1 MIPSKIA
8 AAEPFIEIFGITF
21 NIDRVAFTIPIG
33 KGYPI
38 YWYAIIIVAGLL
50 LAMAYGFKRAPK
62 FGIDKDAMFDVVL
75 YSFIGAIIGARAYYL
90 IFDGKP
96 LTSVK
101 EIFALRDGG
110 LAIYGGVIAAF
121 VVGFILCKIK
131 KVNVLAMFDIAALGF
146 LIGQGIGR
154 WGNFVNQE
162 AYGTLTES
170 IFGMTGSR
178 IGKLPVHPCFLYES
192 FFCLLGFV
200 ILHFISRKRQ
210 FDGQII
216 SLYMIWYGVVRFFIE
231 GLRTDSLYIGVLR
244 VSQIVAF
251 LSAVAGIALYVIL
264 FLRKKK
270 AATENGEYNELF
282 EDYEDLDEEIGE
294 VEETE
299 GIDEVAETE
308 ETEEAEEVGEV
319 EAETVDETEETEKAE
334 EVGEI
339 AETEE
344 VEKIEDKNEE

>member
-1 MIPSKIA
+1 MTASNVA
-8 AAEPFIEIFGITF
+8 ATEPFIEIFGITF
-21 NIDRVAFTIPIG
+21 NIDRVAFTLPIG

-75 YSFIGAIIGARAYYL
+75 YSFIAAIIGARSYYL

-121 VVGFILCKIK
+121 VAGFILCKIK

-162 AYGTLTES
+162 AYGTATDN

-178 IGKLPVHPCFLYES
+178 IGEIPVHPCFLYES
-192 FFCLLGFV
+192 FFCLVGFV

-251 LSAVAGIALYVIL
+251 LSVIAGIVLYVLL

-270 AATENGEYNELF
+270 AVTENGEYNELF

-299 GIDEVAETE
+299 GIDETE
-308 ETEEAEEVGEV
+308 EIDEV
-319 EAETVDETEETEKAE
+319 EAETIDETEES
-334 EVGEI
+334 GEI

-344 VEKIEDKNEE
+344 VEKIEDKDGE

>member
-1 MIPSKIA
+1 MTPSNVA
-8 AAEPFIEIFGITF
+8 ATEPFIEIFGITF
-21 NIDRVAFTIPIG
+21 NIDRVAFTLPIG

-75 YSFIGAIIGARAYYL
+75 YSFIAAIIGARSYYL

-121 VVGFILCKIK
+121 VAGFILCKIK

-162 AYGTLTES
+162 AYGTATDT

-178 IGKLPVHPCFLYES
+178 IGEIPVHPCFLYES
-192 FFCLLGFV
+192 FFCLVGFV

-251 LSAVAGIALYVIL
+251 LSVIAGIVLYVLL

-270 AATENGEYNELF
+270 AVTENGEYNELF

-299 GIDEVAETE
+299 GIDETE
-308 ETEEAEEVGEV
+308 EIDEV
-319 EAETVDETEETEKAE
+319 EAETVDETEES
-334 EVGEI
+334 GEI

>member
-8 AAEPFIEIFGITF
+8 AAEPYIEIFGITF

-270 AATENGEYNELF
+270 AAAENGEYNELF
-282 EDYEDLDEEIGE
+282 EDYEDLDEEAAE

-299 GIDEVAETE
+299 GIDETE
-308 ETEEAEEVGEV
+308 EIDEV
-319 EAETVDETEETEKAE
+319 EAETVDETEES
-334 EVGEI
+334 GEI

-344 VEKIEDKNEE
+344 VEKIEDKDEE

>member
-1 MIPSKIA
+1 MTASNIA
-8 AAEPFIEIFGITF
+8 ATEPFIEIFGITF

-162 AYGTLTES
+162 AYGTATDT
-170 IFGMTGSR
+170 IFGMTGNR
-178 IGKLPVHPCFLYES
+178 IGEIPVHPCFLYES
-192 FFCLLGFV
+192 FFCLVGFV

-251 LSAVAGIALYVIL
+251 LSVIAGIVLYVLL

-270 AATENGEYNELF
+270 AVTENGEYNELF

-299 GIDEVAETE
+299 GIDETE
-308 ETEEAEEVGEV
+308 EIDEV
-319 EAETVDETEETEKAE
+319 EAETIDETEES
-334 EVGEI
+334 GEI

-344 VEKIEDKNEE
+344 VEEVEDKNEE